1 MTNITPALEVYK
13 NHINYVWIDSEVL
26 DIDYSDII
34 DNWFVHLLTTHGNP
48 FCQNFM
54 AKVWDCMETIYPF
67 IDHFDEE
74 NTHMILQDY
83 FDAYFDDNLSMTQH
97 QVECGY

>member
-1 MTNITPALEVYK
+1 
-13 NHINYVWIDSEVL
+13 
-26 DIDYSDII
+26 
-34 DNWFVHLLTTHGNP
+34 
-48 FCQNFM
+48 
-54 AKVWDCMETIYPF
+54 METIYPF